1 MSVVVFPGAADL
13 PPALKAFVAVAARLR
28 TDLAGLVVV
37 LRLILN
43 NHTHRSVVNGIGQ
56 TTRACSLTTS
66 MIRVVRLLRGLQGVC
81 EAVAAGA

>member
-28 TDLAGLVVV
+28 ADLAGLVVV

-43 NHTHRSVVNGIGQ
+43 NHTHRSVVNDI
-56 TTRACSLTTS
+56 AYSIHTS
-66 MIRVVRLLRGLQGVC
+66 RCVPAAWLQGVC